1 MSLRLR
7 PYTGSDWIAAR
18 DIHNLCKPDE
28 VRGSADADAILPFDQ
43 DAPMLVMFCRSDITV
58 AVDDGVVIGV
68 TGTIGN
74 YVSWLCVHPDHR
86 RKGVATTLLHAV
98 LAGMTGPAT
107 LNVFARNDA
116 ARRLYE
122 RLGFVVE
129 RAFIGSFN
137 GRDVDVVTLRRD
149 DPGRVPSPR

>member
-1 MSLRLR
+1 MSVQLR
-7 PYTGSDWIAAR
+7 PYTGADWTAVR

-28 VRGSADADAILPFDQ
+28 VHGSVDPSAIVPLEQ

-58 AVDDGVVIGV
+58 ALDAGVVVGLA
-68 TGTIGN
+68 GTIGN

-86 RKGVATTLLHAV
+86 RKGVATALLHAV
-98 LAGMTGPAT
+98 LSAMTGPAT
-107 LNVFARNDA
+107 LNVFARNDS

-129 RAFIGSFN
+129 EEFIGTFS
-137 GRDVDVVTLRRD
+137 GHPVDVVRLRYRA
-149 DPGRVPSPR
+149 